1 MGKATHRNFL
11 ATNDPLVQHLDE
23 AILELAHLVSSLTS
37 VDGAVLMTNRFE
49 ILGFGS
55 EISGSLPEVETVQ
68 LCEDAEG
75 EVTHFIR
82 TDGVGTRH
90 RSAFRFCHRFPSS
103 LAIIVSQDGNVRFAA
118 AREGKVYCWDH
129 VSVSFLDV

>member
-1 MGKATHRNFL
+1 
-11 ATNDPLVQHLDE
+11 
-23 AILELAHLVSSLTS
+23 
-37 VDGAVLMTNRFE
+37 MTNRFE

-90 RSAFRFCHRFPSS
+90 RSAFRFVHRFPGS
-103 LAIIVSQDGNVRFAA
+103 LAIIVSQDANVRFAA
-118 AREGKVYCWDH
+118 ARDDKVYCWDH